1 MWKMGGRGSCVGDG
15 QRRDP
20 PGVCAAAARSPRW
33 LMRRAPPPHPP
44 PHPTHTQTLGCHHA
58 AGRRDERQ
66 EEEPGGI
73 PRVRARAGEQCGQA
87 GRVCGPAGGVR
98 ILTMTMMTMRWREA
112 CPVAAAAAAC
122 GGGPRAA
129 GCLPPPHTRRQTR
142 PAPPPPR
149 LAGAT
154 WHQVGALMPEYDPVT
169 KISIVP
175 RGAAGG
181 LTFFAPSEERL
192 ESGLYSRSYL
202 ENQMAVALGGRV
214 AEELIFG
221 PDNVT
226 TGASGALMTLLGSL
240 VNPGDEWLMPDPCYP
255 CNRHMV
261 SLFGGLPRLIPTSAQ
276 SQFQLSAA
284 TVREHWRPHTRG
296 VLLASPSNPTGT
308 RIAPDELRAVHAE
321 VRANGGVL
329 IVDEIYLGLTYGAR
343 RDSALALG
351 EDVFVVSSFSK
362 YFAMT
367 GWRLGWLV
375 APPDAMRGL
384 ERFAQNATICPPA
397 LAQHAAL
404 AAFEPASLAICEAR
418 REEFQARRDDL
429 IPALQGIGFKV
440 PTLPDGAFYVYA
452 DCSALATDS
461 ARLARELLE
470 AAGVALTPGDDFGVH
485 EPQRWL
491 RFAYTCDRTL
501 LRQAVARLKEALP
514 HIKCAVGAA

>member
-1 MWKMGGRGSCVGDG
+1 M
-15 QRRDP
+15 
-20 PGVCAAAARSPRW
+20 
-33 LMRRAPPPHPP
+33 
-44 PHPTHTQTLGCHHA
+44 
-58 AGRRDERQ
+58 
-66 EEEPGGI
+66 
-73 PRVRARAGEQCGQA
+73 
-87 GRVCGPAGGVR
+87 
-98 ILTMTMMTMRWREA
+98 
-112 CPVAAAAAAC
+112 
-122 GGGPRAA
+122 
-129 GCLPPPHTRRQTR
+129 
-142 PAPPPPR
+142 
-149 LAGAT
+149 
-154 WHQVGALMPEYDPVT
+154 
-169 KISIVP
+169 
-175 RGAAGG
+175 
-181 LTFFAPSEERL
+181 
-192 ESGLYSRSYL
+192 
-202 ENQMAVALGGRV
+202 
-214 AEELIFG
+214 
-221 PDNVT
+221 
-226 TGASGALMTLLGSL
+226 
-240 VNPGDEWLMPDPCYP
+240 
-255 CNRHMV
+255 
-261 SLFGGLPRLIPTSAQ
+261 
-276 SQFQLSAA
+276 
-284 TVREHWRPHTRG
+284 
-296 VLLASPSNPTGT
+296 
-308 RIAPDELRAVHAE
+308 HAE

>member
-1 MWKMGGRGSCVGDG
+1 MTTSLYPFARRMAHVEPFRVMDIQ
-15 QRRDP
+15 QR
-20 PGVCAAAARSPRW
+20 AFE
-33 LMRRAPPPHPP
+33 LE
-44 PHPTHTQTLGCHHA
+44 A
-58 AGRRDERQ
+58 AGRSVIHMEIGQPDFAAPAPVLE
-66 EEEPGGI
+66 
-73 PRVRARAGEQCGQA
+73 RARQ
-87 GRVCGPAGGVR
+87 
-98 ILTMTMMTMRWREA
+98 L
-112 CPVAAAAAAC
+112 
-122 GGGPRAA
+122 
-129 GCLPPPHTRRQTR
+129 LD
-142 PAPPPPR
+142 
-149 LAGAT
+149 
-154 WHQVGALMPEYDPVT
+154 Y
-169 KISIVP
+169 
-175 RGAAGG
+175 
-181 LTFFAPSEERL
+181 ERL
-192 ESGLYSRSYL
+192 GYTDSLGLPQLRTAIAQFHAVQSG
-202 ENQMAVALGGRV
+202 VVVDPTRV
-214 AEELIFG
+214 M
-221 PDNVT
+221 VT

>member
-1 MWKMGGRGSCVGDG
+1 MTTSLYPFARRMAHVEPFRVMDIQ
-15 QRRDP
+15 QR
-20 PGVCAAAARSPRW
+20 AFE
-33 LMRRAPPPHPP
+33 LE
-44 PHPTHTQTLGCHHA
+44 A
-58 AGRRDERQ
+58 AGRSVIHMEIGQPDFAAPAPVLERARQLLDDERLGYTDSLGLPQ
-66 EEEPGGI
+66 LRTAIAQFHAVQSGVVVDPT
-73 PRVRARAGEQCGQA
+73 RV
-87 GRVCGPAGGVR
+87 
-98 ILTMTMMTMRWREA
+98 M
-112 CPVAAAAAAC
+112 
-122 GGGPRAA
+122 
-129 GCLPPPHTRRQTR
+129 
-142 PAPPPPR
+142 
-149 LAGAT
+149 
-154 WHQVGALMPEYDPVT
+154 
-169 KISIVP
+169 
-175 RGAAGG
+175 
-181 LTFFAPSEERL
+181 
-192 ESGLYSRSYL
+192 
-202 ENQMAVALGGRV
+202 
-214 AEELIFG
+214 
-221 PDNVT
+221 VT

>member
-1 MWKMGGRGSCVGDG
+1 MTTSLYPFARRMAHVEPFRVMDIQ
-15 QRRDP
+15 QR
-20 PGVCAAAARSPRW
+20 AFE
-33 LMRRAPPPHPP
+33 LE
-44 PHPTHTQTLGCHHA
+44 A
-58 AGRRDERQ
+58 AGRSIIHMEIGQPDFAAPAPVLE
-66 EEEPGGI
+66 
-73 PRVRARAGEQCGQA
+73 RARQLLDDDRLGYTDSLGLPQLRTAIAQFHAVQSGVVVDPA
-87 GRVCGPAGGVR
+87 RV
-98 ILTMTMMTMRWREA
+98 M
-112 CPVAAAAAAC
+112 
-122 GGGPRAA
+122 
-129 GCLPPPHTRRQTR
+129 
-142 PAPPPPR
+142 
-149 LAGAT
+149 
-154 WHQVGALMPEYDPVT
+154 
-169 KISIVP
+169 
-175 RGAAGG
+175 
-181 LTFFAPSEERL
+181 
-192 ESGLYSRSYL
+192 
-202 ENQMAVALGGRV
+202 
-214 AEELIFG
+214 
-221 PDNVT
+221 VT

-284 TVREHWRPHTRG
+284 TVREHWRPRTRG
-296 VLLASPSNPTGT
+296 VLLASRSNPTGT

>member
-1 MWKMGGRGSCVGDG
+1 MTTSLYPFARRMAHVEPFRVMDIQ
-15 QRRDP
+15 QR
-20 PGVCAAAARSPRW
+20 AFE
-33 LMRRAPPPHPP
+33 LE
-44 PHPTHTQTLGCHHA
+44 A
-58 AGRRDERQ
+58 AGRSIIHMEIGQPDFAAPAPVLE
-66 EEEPGGI
+66 
-73 PRVRARAGEQCGQA
+73 RARQLLDDDRLGYTDSLGLPQLRTAIAQFHAVQSGVVVDPA
-87 GRVCGPAGGVR
+87 RV
-98 ILTMTMMTMRWREA
+98 M
-112 CPVAAAAAAC
+112 
-122 GGGPRAA
+122 
-129 GCLPPPHTRRQTR
+129 
-142 PAPPPPR
+142 
-149 LAGAT
+149 
-154 WHQVGALMPEYDPVT
+154 
-169 KISIVP
+169 
-175 RGAAGG
+175 
-181 LTFFAPSEERL
+181 
-192 ESGLYSRSYL
+192 
-202 ENQMAVALGGRV
+202 
-214 AEELIFG
+214 
-221 PDNVT
+221 VT

-284 TVREHWRPHTRG
+284 TVREHWRPRTRG